1 MIEKLTLSNAAGQ
14 QAMIAEMERM
24 QAQATASALPPM
36 ANDLVSTAA
45 SGPGFGQVMEQ
56 ALNHVDHLQH
66 VASDRQRVAAPGLSD
81 DLASAM
87 LESQKTSVSFS
98 ALMQVRTRLSSAVD
112 EVMNISL

>member
-14 QAMIAEMERM
+14 HAMIAEMERM
-24 QAQATASALPPM
+24 RAQATASALPPM
-36 ANDLVSTAA
+36 ANDLASASV

-56 ALNHVDHLQH
+56 AVNHVDNLQH
-66 VASDRQRVAAPGLSD
+66 VASAQQRAVELGLSD

-87 LESQKTSVSFS
+87 LESQKASVAFS
-98 ALMQVRTRLSSAVD
+98 ALMQVRNKLSSAFD